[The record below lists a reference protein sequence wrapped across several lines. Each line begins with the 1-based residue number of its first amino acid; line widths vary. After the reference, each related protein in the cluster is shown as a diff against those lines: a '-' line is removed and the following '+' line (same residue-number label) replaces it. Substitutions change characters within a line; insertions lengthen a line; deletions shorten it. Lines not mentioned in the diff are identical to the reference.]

1 MKQLGWA
8 LIQTDQYPPKRR
20 FEHEENT
27 REKHVKESRRRHL
40 NQGDNPQNKP
50 PRSWAPDSRTARTY
64 ISVV

>member
-20 FEHEENT
+20 FEHAENT

-50 PRSWAPDSRTARTY
+50 P
-64 ISVV
+64 